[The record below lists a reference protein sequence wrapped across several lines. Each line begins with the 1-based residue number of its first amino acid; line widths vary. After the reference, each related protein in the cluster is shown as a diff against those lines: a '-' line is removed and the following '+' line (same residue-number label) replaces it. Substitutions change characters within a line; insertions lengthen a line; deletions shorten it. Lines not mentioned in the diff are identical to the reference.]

1 MTILLVEDSLELA
14 TLVTEYLEKQGFLM
28 DYASDGRQALNLLS
42 TNHYELLLL
51 DLNLPRVDGLEVC
64 RQAKKTDIALPIIM
78 LTARD
83 SIEDSLEGFAQGAD
97 DYITKPFDLR
107 VLRARIDAVNHRY
120 AQAPQSNNVSYN
132 GLELIS
138 SKRSAKRENKEIKLT
153 PITYTI
159 LETLLKRAP
168 EPVTRAELEEAVYGD
183 DPPDDDV
190 LRYHI
195 YHLRKMIDKPFD
207 KPMLHTLAKQGYRI
221 A

>member
-28 DYASDGRQALNLLS
+28 DYASDGRQAINLLS

-64 RQAKKTDIALPIIM
+64 RQAKLMDIALPVII

-83 SIEDSLEGFAQGAD
+83 SVDESLEGFAHGAD

-107 VLRARIDAVNHRY
+107 LLKARIEAVNHRY
-120 AQAPQSNNVSYN
+120 AQTPKSRGISYK

-138 SKRSAKRENKEIKLT
+138 SKRSVKRENREIKLT

-159 LETLLKRAP
+159 LEALLKRAP
-168 EPVTRAELEEAVYGD
+168 EPVSRAELEQAVYGD